1 LKTIIIIIAIVLNL
15 GGVLAQ
21 KEWRMIDGTTFD
33 TVTVKQQPN
42 TVYVLYKGPACTDC
56 FRQIN
61 KVVKHLNQEYKSNLK
76 IVGFLN
82 SGYTV
87 LSQKS
92 GLKHIDHLLKADEY
106 YFEIVEKNDSLQRLR
121 KNGVFNSFPKAYYP
135 TVIFHNGKKEIVV
148 PYMDMFAE
156 GVDLYSVLKD
166 VFIGKKVSNIKSQK

>member
-1 LKTIIIIIAIVLNL
+1 MVLTINLIFLGIVFSFATLA
-15 GGVLAQ
+15 AQ

-61 KVVKHLNQEYKSNLK
+61 QVVKHLNQEYDAKLK

-92 GLKHIDHLLKADEY
+92 DRNFIDRLLKADEY

-121 KNGVFNSFPKAYYP
+121 TDGVFNSFPKAYCP

-156 GVDLYSVLKD
+156 GVDLYSVLEG
-166 VFIGKKVSNIKSQK
+166 VFIGKNGK

>member
-1 LKTIIIIIAIVLNL
+1 
-15 GGVLAQ
+15 
-21 KEWRMIDGTTFD
+21 MIDGTTFD

-61 KVVKHLNQEYKSNLK
+61 RVVKHLNQEYSSNLK

-92 GLKHIDHLLKADEY
+92 GRKHLDPLLKADEY
-106 YFEIVEKNDSLQRLR
+106 YYEIIEKNDSLQNLR
-121 KNGVFNSFPKAYYP
+121 TQSVFKDFRKAYSP
-135 TVIFHNGKKEIVV
+135 TVIFHNGKKEVVV

-156 GVDLYSVLKD
+156 GVDLYSVLKGIFVD
-166 VFIGKKVSNIKSQK
+166 KKSK

>member
-1 LKTIIIIIAIVLNL
+1 MVLKIILVLFA
-15 GGVLAQ
+15 VLFSFNVLAAQ
-21 KEWRMIDGTTFD
+21 KEWRMIDGATFD

-42 TVYVLYKGPACTDC
+42 TVYVLYQGPACTDC

-61 KVVKHLNQEYKSNLK
+61 QVVKHLNKEYDAKLK

-82 SGYTV
+82 SGCTV

-106 YFEIVEKNDSLQRLR
+106 YFEIVENNDSLQRLR
-121 KNGVFNSFPKAYYP
+121 TDGVFNSFPKAYCP

-148 PYMDMFAE
+148 PYMDMFGD
-156 GVDLYSVLKD
+156 GVDLYSVLES
-166 VFIGKKVSNIKSQK
+166 VFIGKKGK